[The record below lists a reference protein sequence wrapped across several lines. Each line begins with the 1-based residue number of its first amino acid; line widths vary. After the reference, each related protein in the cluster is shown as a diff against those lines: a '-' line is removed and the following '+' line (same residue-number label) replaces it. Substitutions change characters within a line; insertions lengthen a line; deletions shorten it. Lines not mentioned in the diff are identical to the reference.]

1 MNSLQIHYFLHLCR
15 TGSFSETARQLFVAQ
30 PAVSKQIA
38 GLEKELGF
46 ALFTRTN
53 RGVEL
58 TPGGQ
63 LLYEFF
69 AEADQTFQRV
79 RSEAER
85 RMRDRREH
93 LAVGVLENL
102 GLEELSPVI
111 ASLRQDYPQLE
122 ISLARLDNPTLLEQ
136 LSEGK
141 LDAAITFDHAMEG
154 RSGSGTWSWCWSSPS
169 SC

>member
-53 RGVEL
+53 RGVSL

-63 LLYEFF
+63 LLCEFF
-69 AEADQTFQRV
+69 TEAEDTFQRV
-79 RSEAER
+79 RAC
-85 RMRDRREH
+85 
-93 LAVGVLENL
+93 
-102 GLEELSPVI
+102 
-111 ASLRQDYPQLE
+111 
-122 ISLARLDNPTLLEQ
+122 LLYT
-136 LSEGK
+136 S
-141 LDAAITFDHAMEG
+141 
-154 RSGSGTWSWCWSSPS
+154 RCV
-169 SC
+169 